1 MGWVIVWRNK
11 VNKLGKKLFL
21 SISLTVILIFT
32 ISLLL
37 INFLLPKYNIYKTR
51 ENLNEFTTQIQNAP
65 VNDLED
71 VIHTI
76 ESENNVTIAYTPINQ
91 SEDAMNDALRMQLTK
106 KKVTLNKLWITKDE
120 VMKVKTE
127 GQSNKLY
134 DQGKV
139 KASFF
144 AKYIAKD
151 DTIILIGTSIAN
163 SNEIIN
169 TLNTFYLYILCFSL
183 LLIILLVWILSK
195 IITTPLK
202 ELSDVA
208 QDISHL
214 QFKRT
219 KVKTNDE
226 IGELANSINIMSEK
240 LHEAHQDLT
249 YRNEHLKRFMG
260 DVTHELKTPIALVK
274 AYSMGIKDGLDDGTY
289 VDTIIKQTDQISNL
303 IEELLRFSKLER
315 DILQKEEFP
324 IEPLVQSILDKHQ
337 IELDSKEI
345 NLQVN
350 CNAGDTIVY
359 ADLNKMRMVFQN
371 LISNA
376 IKYTANQNIIITL
389 EDRNKSIYFQIKN
402 GIPTDKIKDIEKI
415 WEPFYVLESSRSKEK
430 SGTGLGLAIV
440 KSILERHGFEYGVSS
455 IDGEIQFY
463 INVKKD

>member
-1 MGWVIVWRNK
+1 M
-11 VNKLGKKLFL
+11 NKLGKKLFL
-21 SISLTVILIFT
+21 SISLTVIFIFT

-37 INFLLPKYNIYKTR
+37 INYLLPKYTIYKTR
-51 ENLNEFTTQIQNAP
+51 ENLNKITMQIQNTPAT
-65 VNDLED
+65 NLEG
-71 VIHTI
+71 VIPTI
-76 ESENNVTIAYTPINQ
+76 ESENNVTIVYTPINL
-91 SEDAMNDALRMQLTK
+91 SEDTMNEELRMQLTK

-120 VMKVKTE
+120 VMKVRTE

-134 DQGKV
+134 DQEKL

-151 DTIILIGTSIAN
+151 DTLILIGTSIAH

-208 QDISHL
+208 KDISRL
-214 QFKRT
+214 KFKRT

-226 IGELANSINIMSEK
+226 IGDLAKSINIMSDK

-249 YRNEHLKRFMG
+249 DRNEHLKRFMG

-274 AYSMGIKDGLDDGTY
+274 AYSMGIKDGLDDGTF

-315 DILQKEEFP
+315 DVLQKEEFP
-324 IEPLVQSILDKHQ
+324 IEPLVQSIIDKHK
-337 IELDSKEI
+337 IELESKKI

-350 CNAGDTIVY
+350 YYVGDAIVY
-359 ADLNKMRMVFQN
+359 GDLNKMRMVFQN

-376 IKYTANQNIIITL
+376 IKYTTNQNIIITL
-389 EDRNKSIYFQIKN
+389 EDRNESVHFQIQN
-402 GIPTDKIKDIEKI
+402 GINAERIKDIDKI

-440 KSILERHGFEYGVSS
+440 KSILERHSFEYVVSI
-455 IDGEIQFY
+455 IDEEIQFY
-463 INVKKD
+463 VNMKKG

>member
-1 MGWVIVWRNK
+1 M
-11 VNKLGKKLFL
+11 NKLGKKLFL

-37 INFLLPKYNIYKTR
+37 INYLLPKYNIYKTR
-51 ENLNEFTTQIQNAP
+51 ENLNEFTVQIQNTP
-65 VNDLED
+65 VNELEE
-71 VIHTI
+71 VIRTI
-76 ESENNVTIAYTPINQ
+76 ESENNVTVAYTSINQ
-91 SEDAMNDALRMQLTK
+91 SEDDMNEALRMQLTK
-106 KKVTLNKLWITKDE
+106 KKVVLNKLWITKDE
-120 VMKVKTE
+120 VMKVKAE

-134 DQGKV
+134 DQEKL

-151 DTIILIGTSIAN
+151 NTIILMGTSIAH
-163 SNEIIN
+163 SNEIIK

-214 QFKRT
+214 KFKRT
-219 KVKTNDE
+219 KVNTNDE
-226 IGELANSINIMSEK
+226 IGELADSINIMSDT
-240 LHEAHQDLT
+240 LHKAHQDLT
-249 YRNEHLKRFMG
+249 DRNEHLKRFMG

-315 DILQKEEFP
+315 DVLQKEEFP
-324 IEPLVQSILDKHQ
+324 IEPLVRSIIDKHK

-345 NLQVN
+345 QLQTNSNIKNQV
-350 CNAGDTIVY
+350 IY
-359 ADLNKMRMVFQN
+359 ADLNKMGMVFQN

-376 IKYTANQNIIITL
+376 IKYTTNQNIKIIL
-389 EDRNKSIYFQIKN
+389 EDRNKSVYFQIEN
-402 GIPTDKIKDIEKI
+402 GINAEQIQDIEKI
-415 WEPFYVLESSRSKEK
+415 WEPFYVLESSRSKEH

-440 KSILERHGFEYGVSS
+440 KSILERHGFDYGIS
-455 IDGEIQFY
+455 IIEGEIRFY
-463 INVKKD
+463 INMKND

>member
-1 MGWVIVWRNK
+1 M
-11 VNKLGKKLFL
+11 NKLGKKLFL

-37 INFLLPKYNIYKTR
+37 INYLLPKYHIYKTR
-51 ENLNEFTTQIQNAP
+51 ENLDEFTTQIQNTS
-65 VNDLED
+65 VKDFEE

-91 SEDAMNDALRMQLTK
+91 SEDDMNEALRMQLTK

-120 VMKVKTE
+120 VLKVKME

-134 DQGKV
+134 DQEKL

-151 DTIILIGTSIAN
+151 DSLILIGTSIAH
-163 SNEIIN
+163 SNEIIK
-169 TLNTFYLYILCFSL
+169 TLNTFYLYIFCFSL

-208 QDISHL
+208 QDISRL
-214 QFKRT
+214 KFKRT

-226 IGELANSINIMSEK
+226 IGDLANSINIMSDK

-249 YRNEHLKRFMG
+249 DRNEHLKRFMG

-274 AYSMGIKDGLDDGTY
+274 AYSIGIKDGLDDGTY
-289 VDTIIKQTDQISNL
+289 LNTIIKQTDQISNL

-315 DILQKEEFP
+315 DSLQKEEFP
-324 IEPLVQSILDKHQ
+324 IEPLVQSIIEKHK
-337 IELDSKEI
+337 IELESKEI
-345 NLQVN
+345 KLRVKY
-350 CNAGDTIVY
+350 NADDSIVY
-359 ADLNKMRMVFQN
+359 ADVNKMGMVFQN
-371 LISNA
+371 FISNA
-376 IKYTANQNIIITL
+376 IKYTTNRNIKINL
-389 EDRNKSIYFQIKN
+389 EERIDGVYFSIQN
-402 GIPTDKIKDIEKI
+402 GIDAEQIKDIDKI

-440 KSILERHGFEYGVSS
+440 KSILERHSFDYGVS
-455 IDGEIQFY
+455 IINEEIQFY
-463 INVKKD
+463 VNIKKG

>member
-1 MGWVIVWRNK
+1 M
-11 VNKLGKKLFL
+11 NKLGKKLFL

-37 INFLLPKYNIYKTR
+37 INYLLPKYNIYKTR
-51 ENLNEFTTQIQNAP
+51 ENLNEFTTQIQNAS

-71 VIHTI
+71 VIHII

-91 SEDAMNDALRMQLTK
+91 SEDDMNDALRMQLTK

-120 VMKVKTE
+120 VAKVKTE

-134 DQGKV
+134 DQEKL

-151 DTIILIGTSIAN
+151 NMIILMGTSIAH
-163 SNEIIN
+163 SNEIIK
-169 TLNTFYLYILCFSL
+169 TLNTFYLYIVCFSL

-208 QDISHL
+208 QDISRL
-214 QFKRT
+214 KFKKT

-226 IGELANSINIMSEK
+226 IGDLANSINIMSEK

-249 YRNEHLKRFMG
+249 NRNEHLKRFMG
-260 DVTHELKTPIALVK
+260 DVTHELKTPISLVK

-289 VDTIIKQTDQISNL
+289 VDTIIKQTDHISNL

-315 DILQKEEFP
+315 DILQKESFP
-324 IEPLVQSILDKHQ
+324 IEPLVQSIIDKHK

-350 CNAGDTIVY
+350 YNVDDAIIY

-376 IKYTANQNIIITL
+376 IKYTANQNIKIIL
-389 EDRNKSIYFQIKN
+389 EDRNESVNFLIQN
-402 GIPTDKIKDIEKI
+402 GIDAERIKEIDKI
-415 WEPFYVLESSRSKEK
+415 WEPFYVLESSRSKDK

-440 KSILERHGFEYGVSS
+440 KSILERHDFDYGVSS
-455 IDGEIQFY
+455 TDGEIQFY
-463 INVKKD
+463 INMKKD

>member
-1 MGWVIVWRNK
+1 M
-11 VNKLGKKLFL
+11 NKLGKKLFL

-32 ISLLL
+32 ISLLI
-37 INFLLPKYNIYKTR
+37 INYLLPKYNIYKTR
-51 ENLNEFTTQIQNAP
+51 ENLNEFTVQIQNTS
-65 VNDLED
+65 VNELED
-71 VIHTI
+71 VIRTI
-76 ESENNVTIAYTPINQ
+76 ESENNVTFAYTSINQ
-91 SEDAMNDALRMQLTK
+91 SEDDMNESLRMQLTK
-106 KKVTLNKLWITKDE
+106 KKVVLNKLWITKDA
-120 VMKVKTE
+120 VMKVKVE

-134 DQGKV
+134 DQEKL

-151 DTIILIGTSIAN
+151 NTIILMGTSIAH
-163 SNEIIN
+163 SNEIIK

-214 QFKRT
+214 KFKRT

-226 IGELANSINIMSEK
+226 IGELADSINIMSDT

-249 YRNEHLKRFMG
+249 DRNEHLKRFMG

-303 IEELLRFSKLER
+303 IEELLQFSKLER
-315 DILQKEEFP
+315 DVLQKEEFP
-324 IEPLVQSILDKHQ
+324 IEPLVRSIIDKHK
-337 IELDSKEI
+337 IELESKEI
-345 NLQVN
+345 QLQTNSNIKNQV
-350 CNAGDTIVY
+350 IY
-359 ADLNKMRMVFQN
+359 ADLNKMGMVFQN

-376 IKYTANQNIIITL
+376 IKYTTNQNIIITL
-389 EDRNKSIYFQIKN
+389 EERNKSVYFQIKN
-402 GIPTDKIKDIEKI
+402 GINAEQIKDVDKI
-415 WEPFYVLESSRSKEK
+415 WEPFYVLDSSRSKEK

-440 KSILERHGFEYGVSS
+440 KSILERHGFDYGVSTKE
-455 IDGEIQFY
+455 GEIRFY
-463 INVKKD
+463 ITMKND

>member
-1 MGWVIVWRNK
+1 M
-11 VNKLGKKLFL
+11 NKLGKKLFL
-21 SISLTVILIFT
+21 SISFTVIIIFT

-37 INFLLPKYNIYKTR
+37 INYLLPKYNIYKTR
-51 ENLNEFTTQIQNAP
+51 ENLNEFTVQIQNIP
-65 VNDLED
+65 VNELED
-71 VIHTI
+71 VIRTI
-76 ESENNVTIAYTPINQ
+76 ESENNVTVAYTSINQ
-91 SEDAMNDALRMQLTK
+91 SEDDMNEALRMQLTK
-106 KKVTLNKLWITKDE
+106 KKVVLNKLWITKDE
-120 VMKVKTE
+120 VMKVKAE

-134 DQGKV
+134 DQEKL

-151 DTIILIGTSIAN
+151 NTIILMGTSIAH
-163 SNEIIN
+163 SNEVIK
-169 TLNTFYLYILCFSL
+169 TLNTFYLYIVCFSL

-202 ELSDVA
+202 DLSDVA

-214 QFKRT
+214 KFKRT

-226 IGELANSINIMSEK
+226 IGELADSINIMSEK

-249 YRNEHLKRFMG
+249 DRNEHLKRFMG

-315 DILQKEEFP
+315 DVLQKEEFP
-324 IEPLVQSILDKHQ
+324 IEPLVRSIIDKHK
-337 IELDSKEI
+337 IELESKEI
-345 NLQVN
+345 QLQTNSNIKNQV
-350 CNAGDTIVY
+350 IY
-359 ADLNKMRMVFQN
+359 ADLNKMGMVFQN

-389 EDRNKSIYFQIKN
+389 EERNKSVYFQIKN
-402 GIPTDKIKDIEKI
+402 GINAEQIKDVDKI
-415 WEPFYVLESSRSKEK
+415 WEPFYVLESSRSKDH

-440 KSILERHGFEYGVSS
+440 KSILERHGFDYGVCTKE
-455 IDGEIQFY
+455 GEIRFY
-463 INVKKD
+463 INMKND

>member
-1 MGWVIVWRNK
+1 M
-11 VNKLGKKLFL
+11 NKLGKKLFL

-32 ISLLL
+32 ISLLI
-37 INFLLPKYNIYKTR
+37 INYLLPKYNIYKTR
-51 ENLNEFTTQIQNAP
+51 ENLNEFTVQIQNTS
-65 VNDLED
+65 VNELED
-71 VIHTI
+71 VIRTI
-76 ESENNVTIAYTPINQ
+76 ESENNVTFAYTSINQ
-91 SEDAMNDALRMQLTK
+91 SEDDMNESLRMQLTK
-106 KKVTLNKLWITKDE
+106 KKVVLNKLWITKDA
-120 VMKVKTE
+120 VMKVKAE

-134 DQGKV
+134 DQEKL

-151 DTIILIGTSIAN
+151 NTIILMGTSIAH
-163 SNEIIN
+163 SNEIIK

-214 QFKRT
+214 KFKRT

-226 IGELANSINIMSEK
+226 IGELADSINIMSDT

-249 YRNEHLKRFMG
+249 DRNEYLKRFMG

-315 DILQKEEFP
+315 DVLQKEEFP
-324 IEPLVQSILDKHQ
+324 IEPLVRSIIDKHK

-345 NLQVN
+345 LLQTNSNIKNQV
-350 CNAGDTIVY
+350 IY
-359 ADLNKMRMVFQN
+359 ADLNKMGMVFQN

-376 IKYTANQNIIITL
+376 IKYTTNQNIKIIL
-389 EDRNKSIYFQIKN
+389 EDRNKSVYFQIKN
-402 GIPTDKIKDIEKI
+402 GINAEQIQDIEKI
-415 WEPFYVLESSRSKEK
+415 WEPFYVLDSSRSKEK

-440 KSILERHGFEYGVSS
+440 KSILERHGLDYGVSS
-455 IDGEIQFY
+455 TDGEIQFY
-463 INVKKD
+463 INMKKD

>member
-1 MGWVIVWRNK
+1 M
-11 VNKLGKKLFL
+11 NKLGKKLFL

-37 INFLLPKYNIYKTR
+37 INYLLPKYNIYKTR
-51 ENLNEFTTQIQNAP
+51 ENLNEFTVQIQNTS
-65 VNDLED
+65 VNELED
-71 VIHTI
+71 VIRTI
-76 ESENNVTIAYTPINQ
+76 ESENNVTFAYTSINQ
-91 SEDAMNDALRMQLTK
+91 SEDDMNESLRTQLTK
-106 KKVTLNKLWITKDE
+106 KKVVLNKLWITKDA
-120 VMKVKTE
+120 VMKVKAE

-134 DQGKV
+134 DQEKL

-151 DTIILIGTSIAN
+151 NTIILMGTSIAH
-163 SNEIIN
+163 SNEIIK

-214 QFKRT
+214 KFKRT

-226 IGELANSINIMSEK
+226 IGELADSINIMSDT

-249 YRNEHLKRFMG
+249 DRNEHLKRFMG

-315 DILQKEEFP
+315 DVLQKEEFP
-324 IEPLVQSILDKHQ
+324 IEPLVRSIIDKHK

-345 NLQVN
+345 QLQTNSNIKNQV
-350 CNAGDTIVY
+350 IY
-359 ADLNKMRMVFQN
+359 ADLNKMGMVFQN

-376 IKYTANQNIIITL
+376 IKYTTNQNIIITL
-389 EDRNKSIYFQIKN
+389 EERNKSVYFQIKN
-402 GIPTDKIKDIEKI
+402 GINAEQIKDVDKI
-415 WEPFYVLESSRSKEK
+415 WEPFYVLDSSRSKEK

-440 KSILERHGFEYGVSS
+440 KSILDRHDFEHGVSS
-455 IDGEIQFY
+455 TDGEIQFY
-463 INVKKD
+463 INMKKD

>member
-1 MGWVIVWRNK
+1 M
-11 VNKLGKKLFL
+11 NKLGKKLFL

-32 ISLLL
+32 ISLLI
-37 INFLLPKYNIYKTR
+37 INYLLPKYNIYKTR
-51 ENLNEFTTQIQNAP
+51 ENLNEFTVQIQNTP
-65 VNDLED
+65 VNELEEG
-71 VIHTI
+71 IRTI
-76 ESENNVTIAYTPINQ
+76 ESENNVTFAYTSINQ
-91 SEDAMNDALRMQLTK
+91 SEDDMNESLRMQLTK
-106 KKVTLNKLWITKDE
+106 KKVVLNKLWITKDA
-120 VMKVKTE
+120 VMKVKVE

-134 DQGKV
+134 DQEKL

-151 DTIILIGTSIAN
+151 NTIILMGTSIAH
-163 SNEIIN
+163 SNEIIK

-214 QFKRT
+214 KFKRT

-226 IGELANSINIMSEK
+226 IGELADSINIMSDT

-249 YRNEHLKRFMG
+249 DRNEHLKRFMG

-315 DILQKEEFP
+315 DVLQKEEFP
-324 IEPLVQSILDKHQ
+324 IEPLVRSIIDKHK

-345 NLQVN
+345 QLQTNSNIKNQV
-350 CNAGDTIVY
+350 IY
-359 ADLNKMRMVFQN
+359 ADLNKMGMVFQN

-376 IKYTANQNIIITL
+376 IKYTTNQNIIITL
-389 EDRNKSIYFQIKN
+389 EERNKSVYFQIKN
-402 GIPTDKIKDIEKI
+402 GINAEQIQDIEKI
-415 WEPFYVLESSRSKEK
+415 WEPFYVLDSSRSKEK

-440 KSILERHGFEYGVSS
+440 KSILERHGFDYGVSTKE
-455 IDGEIQFY
+455 GEIRFY
-463 INVKKD
+463 ITMKND